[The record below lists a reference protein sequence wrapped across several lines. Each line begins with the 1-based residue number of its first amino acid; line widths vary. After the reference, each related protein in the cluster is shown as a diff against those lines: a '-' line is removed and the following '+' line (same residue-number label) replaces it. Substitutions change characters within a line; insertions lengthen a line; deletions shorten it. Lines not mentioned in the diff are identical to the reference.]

1 MKKFLVFALAALLFL
16 STVLPC
22 FAEEEAGIPFERGTR
37 WGMSREEVKSLE
49 NLGEDA
55 NYSEYEEDIFSTLSV
70 LDVEV
75 SEYTAELGY
84 LFVRDELLC
93 TNYQIIPPLDGA
105 DESYGKFRNEL
116 SALYGEPS
124 GDDESAFLRFLNDI
138 VKQMNQEGI
147 DLPIEDAAVW
157 HLAGDTDVVLSVIQG
172 MTSIAYYNTAYDF

>member
-1 MKKFLVFALAALLFL
+1 MRRFFAFALAALLTL
-16 STVLPC
+16 SAALPC
-22 FAEEEAGIPFERGTR
+22 FAEGEAGVPFERGTR
-37 WGMSREEVKSLE
+37 WGMSREEVKALE

-55 NYSEYEEDIFSTLSV
+55 NYSEYEEDVFSTLSV

-93 TNYQIIPPLDGA
+93 INYQIIPPLDGA
-105 DESYGKFRNEL
+105 DEPYENLRSEL

-138 VKQMNQEGI
+138 AKQMDQEEI
-147 DLPIEDAAVW
+147 DLAIENAAVW

-172 MTSIAYYNTAYDF
+172 MTSITYYNTAYDF